1 MFLKRL
7 ELNGFKSFA
16 GKTDLSFPEGI
27 TAIVGPNGSGKSN
40 VTDAIR
46 WLLGE
51 REAKN
56 LRGVKADDLIFAGTP
71 KRPRVGLA
79 QATLYF
85 DNSSGF
91 FPVDYKEV
99 SISRKVSRDGTSE
112 FSLNKS
118 EIRLKDLV
126 DFLAKVR
133 LGARGLTII
142 GQGESDLFIKASPR
156 DRREMIEE
164 VLGLKEYQL
173 KKIASIRSLKNT
185 SFNLEKVG
193 AMLEELKPRLRLLR
207 KQVNRWGE
215 RAELEKE
222 LRLLENWHFGTRFIA
237 LGKELKTTEPEL
249 KKLHEEIKTKE
260 TELRALEKEKVEVDK
275 SEPEHR
281 EKIELLRGKRQV
293 IMNKR
298 AELQREIGR
307 VEAQIELLK
316 ETLQKGKVKAG
327 SEEIER
333 RVNEVRRLAEKALG
347 ETKLENLHSYIQKI
361 IDEIKNIFESEDKET
376 PARVMGLEKSRENFI
391 SNIAQLDKELRT
403 LEEEENNFTKSIENF
418 NQEFRKVFERMDAKR
433 REIEALENKE
443 KTLLFEKERIELK
456 RKDLEEQ
463 LGQIGRNPSEF
474 EKTDVEAGEE
484 VKAMSD
490 DGIMKRMF
498 RLRSELAGIGDV
510 DEGIVKE
517 AKETESRF
525 EFLEN
530 QIHDLEIA
538 SGDLKN
544 LIKDLDH
551 KVHTEFEASLR
562 QVNEELAK
570 FIQAM
575 FEGGKA
581 KLKLEDLK
589 PITLEGEPVKEPMEE
604 MEAGI
609 EVEVMLAKK
618 RIGSLDLLSGGE
630 RSLLSIAIL
639 FALVS
644 VSPPP
649 FLVLDE
655 VDAALDSRNAGR
667 FGELLKEFAK
677 RTQFIIVTHNQ
688 TTMTAA
694 NVLYGV
700 TMGDDGTSKV
710 VSLKLEK

>member
-16 GKTDLSFPEGI
+16 GKTDLSFHEGI

-207 KQVNRWGE
+207 KQVSRWGE

-361 IDEIKNIFESEDKET
+361 IDEIKNIFEK
-376 PARVMGLEKSRENFI
+376 
-391 SNIAQLDKELRT
+391 
-403 LEEEENNFTKSIENF
+403 EENNFTKSIENF

-443 KTLLFEKERIELK
+443 KALLFEKERVELK

-463 LGQIGRNPSEF
+463 HGQIGRNPSEF

-530 QIHDLEIA
+530 KLHDLEVA
-538 SGDLKN
+538 SEDLKN

-649 FLVLDE
+649 FLVLAE